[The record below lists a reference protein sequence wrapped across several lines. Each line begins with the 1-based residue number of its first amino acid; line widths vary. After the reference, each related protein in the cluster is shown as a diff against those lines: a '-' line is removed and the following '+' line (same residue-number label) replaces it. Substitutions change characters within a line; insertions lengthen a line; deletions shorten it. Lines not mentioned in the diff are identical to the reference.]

1 MLTASRARGK
11 RLTGSQIMELGE
23 LSRSVSAD
31 LAIARRRFAHDPVI
45 ARLERL
51 AVAAHA
57 TISGAGRRR
66 LSIGA
71 FFSRQYWQLIAARPR
86 LVTAAAALLVGPAL
100 LAAVWGMR
108 DPASAAGLIP
118 EEFRSAAGPAT
129 AGREV
134 LAPDQTAE
142 FAASLFTHN
151 ITVAL
156 MAFALGITFCLGTAF
171 VLINNG
177 VLLGAI
183 TGISIDA
190 ERTGWFVD
198 LVAAHGV
205 LELSCVIVASAA
217 GLRMGMALIDPGNQ
231 PRGERLREEAANGVL
246 IVLGT
251 MPWLV
256 VAGIVESVVTAALPG
271 PLAGLIFGVALG
283 GVFWALVVWR
293 GRDAQ
298 THGAVTGVPVVSP

>member
-1 MLTASRARGK
+1 M
-11 RLTGSQIMELGE
+11 
-23 LSRSVSAD
+23 SRSVSAD
-31 LAIARRRFAHDPVI
+31 LAIARRRFAHDPVTI
-45 ARLERL
+45 RLEQL
-51 AVAAHA
+51 AVSAH
-57 TISGAGRRR
+57 GAVVGGGRRR

-71 FFSRQYWQLIAARPR
+71 FFSRRYWQLIAERPS
-86 LVTAAAALLVGPAL
+86 LVVASVLLLVVPAIV
-100 LAAVWGMR
+100 AAFWGMR

-118 EEFRSAAGPAT
+118 EEFRSAASPAS

-156 MAFALGITFCLGTAF
+156 VAFALGITLALGTAF
-171 VLINNG
+171 ILINNG
-177 VLLGAI
+177 VLLGVIA
-183 TGISIDA
+183 GISIDA
-190 ERTGWFVD
+190 GRTGWFVD

-205 LELSCVIVASAA
+205 LELSCVVVAGAA
-217 GLRMGMALIDPGNQ
+217 GLRIGVALIDPGNR

-271 PLAGLIFGVALG
+271 PLAGLAFGLALG
-283 GVFWALVVWR
+283 GVFWVLVAWR
-293 GRDAQ
+293 GA
-298 THGAVTGVPVVSP
+298 GARTGARVTAVPVASL